1 MSVMDTI
8 SDPYITFDE
17 NGVCNYY
24 HEYLEAEAA
33 FVRHGKAGEEALT
46 SSVNQIKAD
55 RKGKKYDCILGLSGG
70 VDSTFLCM
78 LAKQLELNPLIVHCD
93 NGWNSELAQYNI
105 EQTVKRLGFD
115 LYTYVIN
122 WAEFRELQLS
132 YLKASVVDIEV
143 PTDHAFMTV
152 LYEQA
157 KKWKL
162 RHVLTGV
169 NIVTEIVLPRA
180 WVYTKSDAVNIKDIQ
195 AQYGTKPFSQLKTF
209 PLLDLKTKLYFE
221 RVLKKQNHSLLN
233 YIPYVYDDVKKQIQ
247 TELGWRDYGG
257 KHYES
262 VWTRFYQ
269 GYILLKIRNR

>member
-1 MSVMDTI
+1 M
-8 SDPYITFDE
+8 
-17 NGVCNYY
+17 
-24 HEYLEAEAA
+24 
-33 FVRHGKAGEEALT
+33 
-46 SSVNQIKAD
+46 
-55 RKGKKYDCILGLSGG
+55 
-70 VDSTFLCM
+70 
-78 LAKQLELNPLIVHCD
+78 
-93 NGWNSELAQYNI
+93 AQYNI

-143 PTDHAFMTV
+143 LTDHAFMTV

-269 GYILLKIRNR
+269 GYILPEKFGNR